1 MAEKNTDNTIVIP
14 EKKQSGISKALDKK
28 FHFTERGSSMGS
40 EIGAGF
46 GAFCISICALLVNTR
61 IIGEAYGNYAGSY
74 LAVTL
79 LAFAGSLLLGLLCN
93 FPLVQTANMGLSSI
107 LISMLGV
114 NEGLTYANLMF
125 VTFIAAIL
133 YLVVVVTPAKKFF
146 TENIPDGVKKA
157 LPVGLGLYVA
167 ATAIKNTGIV
177 DAEGGITAP
186 STLPTLDQ
194 DYFWLLLA
202 GTVLFLVLKAFHR
215 TKPMTA
221 TFWSLIGL
229 MWVGGI
235 VFFLDYFIGGQ
246 TAATVVYHRV
256 NMVVATD
263 GASPYNIAGAIASLH
278 IGQLFR
284 SGLDFSAYTAAG
296 GSVFVLMVKGV
307 LSFLFLGLYNNLG
320 YTQAA
325 AVAGDYEDEEYAT
338 AGKKKVHIIGAALN
352 VIAPVLGVPS
362 TSVGAESGVAVNDG
376 GKTGLVSVTAAI
388 GFFISLFSWVFLM
401 LMATGTHGVGM
412 WIDDTEIKL
421 AAYVQ
426 DTFIFADLIMA
437 FVGASMLKG
446 IRNVDTKKLTEFLP
460 FAITVVVTAFMGNVA
475 LGVALGYVAYVL
487 CMVCSKDRKDLKGA
501 QIGIGVLMLI
511 FAIAALI

>member
-14 EKKQSGISKALDKK
+14 EKKQSGLSKALDKK

-46 GAFCISICALLVNTR
+46 GAFCISACALLVNTR

-79 LAFAGSLLLGLLCN
+79 LAFIGSLLLGLLCN
-93 FPLVQTANMGLSSI
+93 LPLVQTANMGLSTI

-125 VTFIAAIL
+125 VTFIAAIV
-133 YLVVVVTPAKKFF
+133 YLAVVLTPAKKFLA
-146 TENIPDGVKKA
+146 ENIPDGVKKA

-167 ATAIKNTGIV
+167 GTAIKNTGIV
-177 DAEGGITAP
+177 DTEGGLTAP
-186 STLPTLDQ
+186 ATLPTLDQ
-194 DYFWLLLA
+194 YYFWLLLA
-202 GTVLFLVLKAFHR
+202 GTLLFLVFKAFHR

-263 GASPYNIAGAIASLH
+263 GASPYNFPGAIASLH
-278 IGQLFR
+278 IAEMFKNGM
-284 SGLDFSAYTAAG
+284 DFGAYTAAG
-296 GSVFVLMVKGV
+296 GNVLILMVKGI

-320 YTQAA
+320 YTKAA
-325 AVAGDYEDEEYAT
+325 AVIGGYEDTEYAKE
-338 AGKKKVHIIGAALN
+338 GEKKAQVIGAALN
-352 VIAPVLGVPS
+352 VAAPILGVPA
-362 TSVGAESGVAVNDG
+362 TSIGAESGVAANDG
-376 GKTGLVSVTAAI
+376 GKTGLASVTAAI
-388 GFFISLFSWVFLM
+388 GYFIAIFSWVFLM
-401 LMATGTHGVGM
+401 LFATGTHGVGM
-412 WIDDTEIKL
+412 WIDDTEVKL

-460 FAITVVVTAFMGNVA
+460 FALTAVITAFLGNVA
-475 LGVALGYVAYVL
+475 LGVALGYAGYVL
-487 CMVCSKDRKDLKGA
+487 CMACSKERKELNGA
-501 QIGIGVLMLI
+501 QIGIGVLMLV
-511 FAIAALI
+511 FAIVALI